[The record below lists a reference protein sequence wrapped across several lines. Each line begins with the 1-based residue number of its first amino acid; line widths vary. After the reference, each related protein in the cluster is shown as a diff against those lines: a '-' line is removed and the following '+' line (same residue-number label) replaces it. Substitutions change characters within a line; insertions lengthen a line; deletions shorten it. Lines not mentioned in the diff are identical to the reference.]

1 MTPNE
6 YQQLALR
13 TRCPQPTALAQLV
26 TAPDMVPLLHSVI
39 GLTGEAGELASA
51 IQKWMYYGK
60 PLDETNV
67 VEEFGDA
74 LWYIAEGLEAIGWN
88 MEDVMKLNIQKLQK
102 RYPEKFTEELAA
114 EENRN
119 LQAEREVLEQSIPVY
134 KATPID
140 ISTCGLSGT
149 PEQAGQLRKVM
160 GEITVEQEGKTPLTF
175 PVSWQVPK
183 MEQAWKTLEQKE
195 QREQTGSGFAELPEE
210 KETVVLSQPV
220 EQPEY
225 FMNCWEVARRTA
237 INYCSGQ
244 NLNRALKYI
253 NQQEVYYKECQ
264 QRFTEELA
272 RECRQKGR

>member
-1 MTPNE
+1 MKESKQMTPNE

-119 LQAEREVLEQSIPVY
+119 LKAEREVL
-134 KATPID
+134 
-140 ISTCGLSGT
+140 
-149 PEQAGQLRKVM
+149 
-160 GEITVEQEGKTPLTF
+160 
-175 PVSWQVPK
+175 
-183 MEQAWKTLEQKE
+183 E

-210 KETVVLSQPV
+210 KETVVLGQPV

-225 FMNCWEVARRTA
+225 LMNGWEVARRTA

-244 NLNRALKYI
+244 NLDRALKYI

-272 RECRQKGR
+272 RERRQKGR